1 MISIGG
7 FQKLSLVNYPGKT
20 AAVVFLNGC
29 PFRCRF
35 CFNPALVRTPYAR
48 VIAAEDV
55 LRDLRM
61 FHWGLDGVVVTG
73 GEPCMQPDLPDF
85 LTELKLMGFPV
96 KLDTCGYFPEVLSSI
111 IGGGLVDYVAMDI
124 KAPFEKYSNVVQIK
138 VEDARLRK
146 SIQVILDSG
155 VAHEFR
161 STLVSGLHEAEDV
174 RCMARQISGASAYY
188 LQPFR
193 AQMPLMDPTYSARTA
208 PPMEEMKREVMGS
221 GSRIGVCAIR
231 N

>member
-35 CFNPALVRTPYAR
+35 CFNPGLVRAPYAR
-48 VIAAEDV
+48 VIAVEDV

-61 FHWGLDGVVVTG
+61 FHWALDGVVVTG

-96 KLDTCGYFPEVLSSI
+96 KLDTCGYFPEVLSSMI
-111 IGGGLVDYVAMDI
+111 EGGLVDYVAMDI
-124 KAPFEKYSNVVQIK
+124 KAPFSKYPDVVQIN
-138 VEDARLRK
+138 VEDDRLRR
-146 SIQVILDSG
+146 SVQVILESG

-174 RCMARQISGASAYY
+174 RTMARQISGASAYY
-188 LQPFR
+188 LQPFK
-193 AQMPLMDPTYSARTA
+193 AEMPLMDPAYSARTA
-208 PPMEEMKREVMGS
+208 PPMEEMKREVTGS
-221 GSRIGVCAIR
+221 GSLIGVCAVR

>member
-20 AAVVFLNGC
+20 SAVVFMNGC

-35 CFNPALVRTPYAR
+35 CFNPGLVSAPYAR
-48 VIAAEDV
+48 VIPAEEI

-61 FHWGLDGVVVTG
+61 FHWALDGVVVTG

-85 LTELKLMGFPV
+85 LLELKSLGFSV
-96 KLDTCGYFPEVLSSI
+96 KLDTCGYFPEMLEDI
-111 IGGGLVDYVAMDI
+111 LERGLVDYVAMDI
-124 KAPFEKYSNVVQIK
+124 KAPFAKYSDVVQIRI
-138 VEDARLRK
+138 EDTRLRD
-146 SIQVILDSG
+146 SIQVILESG
-155 VAHEFR
+155 VSHEFR

-174 RCMARQISGASAYY
+174 RLMARQISGARAYY

-193 AQMPLMDPTYSARTA
+193 PQTPLMDQTYCTRTA
-208 PPMEEMKREVMGS
+208 PPMEEMKKEVLNS
-221 GSRIGVCAIR
+221 GSSIGYCAVR